1 MSKNRFDKGSATT
14 LALTGKVKAAS
25 ARRVVTLRTGA
36 PVDAS
41 AENNWTKIDALLGPP
56 TLVEIARV
64 SCVREYRPG
73 PQVVSVSPTLKAMP

>member
-1 MSKNRFDKGSATT
+1 VSKNRFDKGSATM
-14 LALTGKVKAAS
+14 LALTGKVIVDS
-25 ARRVVTLRTGA
+25 ARRVVTLRPGA

-56 TLVEIARV
+56 ALVEIARV

-73 PQVVSVSPTLKAMP
+73 PHVVSVSPTLKAMP